1 MKPLLKYITLLIIPI
16 MVIGVSGCSKDDD
29 KPNNGTPAVHYIR
42 STDPALSDSL
52 LVGSFMG
59 SLIAI
64 VGENLGS
71 KSREVRVKTEL
82 ELEQILLK
90 LREK

>member
-1 MKPLLKYITLLIIPI
+1 MDQLEAA
-16 MVIGVSGCSKDDD
+16 G
-29 KPNNGTPAVHYIR
+29 
-42 STDPALSDSL
+42 
-52 LVGSFMG
+52 
-59 SLIAI
+59 I